1 MKSEDKFYEY
11 QNIFKNLNKMIQNFK
26 ILYLQGLMIFLTS
39 VIGWANNKIFKL
51 DLKISNDTVLEKK

>member
-1 MKSEDKFYEY
+1 VKSEDKFYEY